1 MADEYDKT
9 RCFGKPE
16 GLGKRLAMWANSLGR
31 NKDYP
36 WIGLGIVD
44 DLKEAARQLGV
55 DPEKNYPNEIFTH
68 RAAPAPVIDDS
79 AWAPPASTEYDL

>member
-9 RCFGKPE
+9 RCFGKTE

-31 NKDYP
+31 NKMYP

-44 DLKEAARQLGV
+44 DLKAAARALGE
-55 DPEKNYPNEIFTH
+55 DPDALYPTEIFDH
-68 RAAPAPVIDDS
+68 RPEPQPAPAM
-79 AWAPPASTEYDL
+79 EYDL